1 MKKFCESL
9 REHAKYIID
18 VEKKRMLPLT
28 KEELKSHQAA
38 KLCYVCGK
46 RFLKKLLMIKIIKTF
61 YS

>member
-18 VEKKRMLPLT
+18 FEIKRMLPLT
-28 KEELKSHQAA
+28 KEELKSYQAA

-46 RFLKKLLMIKIIKTF
+46 RSLKKLLMIKIIKRF
-61 YS
+61 YR